1 MDYIFS
7 IGIVLAIFITVV
19 ISGVVSDKRQEKRFR
34 ERLRKEFGKEIKM
47 EYSKERFSCRSGY
60 FDAHRDNEDLIDDIT
75 WNDLE
80 GDRIYRYIN
89 HSYSDLL
96 VDINCFGTGLYSLGL
111 ENKRIAV
118 IGHNSY
124 EWVVAHLA
132 NLLRGYCFCPFR

>member
-89 HSYSDLL
+89 HSYSSVGGQCDL
-96 VDINCFGTGLYSLGL
+96 YP
-111 ENKRIAV
+111 ENKPVLYEFAGNHSPSAV
-118 IGHNSY
+118 C
-124 EWVVAHLA
+124 
-132 NLLRGYCFCPFR
+132 LLCICGQRTGCG